1 MIWQPPRPPLLP
13 FTPQCGAP
21 EAGAA
26 LRVTAVPCAKLAL
39 HVAPQLIPAGVL
51 VTVPVPAP
59 ARVTVS
65 ACWVGG
71 GADPNVAVTASA
83 VDTVRV
89 QLGDVPEHAP
99 PQPVNAVPFSP
110 CAV

>member
-65 ACWVGG
+65 GCWWGG
-71 GADPNVAVTASA
+71 GADRNVAVRAGA
-83 VDTVRV
+83 VATVKV
-89 QLGDVPEHAP
+89 KLGDGQEHAP
-99 PQPVNAVPFSP
+99 PQPVNAGQF
-110 CAV
+110 

>member
-39 HVAPQLIPAGVL
+39 HVAPQLIPAGAL

-59 ARVTVS
+59 APGTVS
-65 ACWVGG
+65 ICCAGRGGG
-71 GADPNVAVTASA
+71 GASPELALNASA
-83 VDTVRV
+83 PMTGRMQV
-89 QLGDVPEHAP
+89 GEVPEHP
-99 PQPVNAVPFSP
+99 PA
-110 CAV
+110 